1 MKIFQRNSLQEITCL
16 TKRED
21 VSLYCGNVFILL
33 KNNIVCSV
41 IIAVMQW
48 WVTLNCSSLP
58 SVSNRLQIHTHRI
71 NFRCLNI
78 I

>member
-1 MKIFQRNSLQEITCL
+1 MLAYIVVMYSF
-16 TKRED
+16 
-21 VSLYCGNVFILL
+21 LL

-58 SVSNRLQIHTHRI
+58 SVSNGFQIHTHRI
-71 NFRCLNI
+71 NFRCLNVT
-78 I
+78 